1 MSAQKLEEQLV
12 KQDKFK
18 ELLNK
23 IYGVLKTAG
32 YRKES
37 FNFRLFEED
46 GLCKIISF
54 QRNKWN
60 MDESLEFIIN
70 IGIYFREDKKL
81 ISPKFKQYECII
93 RKRMDDK
100 GKYWKI
106 DSNTDID
113 EMFQRIEKELGKI
126 LKWFEHFESRV
137 VVIRMILNGTAD
149 QYSDTEILNYQTAK
163 MLADM
168 GFAEEV
174 YDRIKDIWSASFIEL
189 SNEICGR
196 N

>member
-1 MSAQKLEEQLV
+1 
-12 KQDKFK
+12 
-18 ELLNK
+18 
-23 IYGVLKTAG
+23 
-32 YRKES
+32 
-37 FNFRLFEED
+37 
-46 GLCKIISF
+46 
-54 QRNKWN
+54 
-60 MDESLEFIIN
+60 
-70 IGIYFREDKKL
+70 
-81 ISPKFKQYECII
+81 
-93 RKRMDDK
+93 MDDK

-126 LKWFEHFESRV
+126 LKWFEHFESRD

-149 QYSDTEILNYQTAK
+149 QYSDTELLNYQTAK

-196 N
+196 NWE